1 MLQPRDT
8 TVGVLG
14 AGISGVLMGMQLRRA
29 GIDDFVIYEKQPD
42 VGGTWLRNTY
52 PGLHCD
58 IPSLL
63 YSYSFEHNP
72 SWSMIYAG
80 RREIQAYV
88 RACAE
93 KYDLIERIRFGTEV
107 EAARYDEDTAHWT
120 LELADGS
127 SVRHRMLV
135 SATGGLTDGRLPRI
149 DGIDTFRG
157 PLWHSSGWRDDVD
170 LSGLRVAVVGSAASA
185 VQVVPEVAKVA
196 AGVVVFSRTP
206 NWVMPRNNR
215 AYRDD
220 ELAAMRTPEGL
231 RRARRPLY
239 RDALRWYKAFR
250 KESTGTAELR
260 EICLGNLRR
269 SIADPALIAALTPDY
284 EPGCKRILVSDE
296 YYPALALEHVELVP
310 HGVDALTEDAV
321 VASDASAH
329 PVDVVIFCT
338 GYRLGGRADGRPAL
352 EVHGRGG
359 RRLVDHLA
367 GKPEAYRGMALPGFP
382 NYFTVC
388 GINGTVA
395 YGSVTASAELETEV
409 IAGFAG
415 RLARG
420 EFRSVEVRADVTS
433 SWSES
438 VQQELSQMSWSGD
451 CPNFYRDANGRIVS
465 FFPGTV
471 GRMRREL
478 RALDDAEFILEPA

>member
-1 MLQPRDT
+1 MDRRGDT
-8 TVGVLG
+8 LVGVLG

-29 GIDDFVIYEKQPD
+29 GIEDFVIYEKQPD

-72 SWSMIYAG
+72 SWSMVFAG
-80 RREIQAYV
+80 QREIQAYV
-88 RACAE
+88 RSCAE
-93 KYDLIERIRFGTEV
+93 KYDLVERIRFATEV
-107 EAARYDEDTAHWT
+107 EAARYDEDAAHWT

-127 SVRHRMLV
+127 TVTHRLLV

-149 DGIDTFRG
+149 DGLDRFRG
-157 PLWHSSGWRDDVD
+157 PMWHSSDWRDDIA
-170 LSGLRVAVVGSAASA
+170 LEGLRVAVVGSAASA
-185 VQVVPEVAKVA
+185 VQVVPEVAKRA
-196 AGVVVFSRTP
+196 ARVVVFSRTP

-215 AYRDD
+215 FYRED
-220 ELAAMRTPEGL
+220 ELAEMQTPDGL

-250 KESTGTAELR
+250 REARGTEELR
-260 EICLGNLRR
+260 RICTENMRR
-269 SIADPALIAALTPDY
+269 SISDPAMIAALTPDY
-284 EPGCKRILVSDE
+284 DPGCKRILLSDE
-296 YYPALALEHVELVP
+296 YYPALAADHVELVP
-310 HGVDALTEDAV
+310 HGVDALTEEAV
-321 VASDASAH
+321 VASDGSEY

-338 GYRLGGRADGRPAL
+338 GYRLGGRADGRPAV
-352 EVHGRGG
+352 EIMGRGG
-359 RRLVDHLA
+359 ERMVEHLA
-367 GKPEAYRGMALPGFP
+367 GRPEAYRGMALPGFP
-382 NYFTVC
+382 NYFTIC
-388 GINGTVA
+388 GINGTVG

-409 IAGFAG
+409 IAKFAS
-415 RLARG
+415 RLQHG
-420 EFRSVEVRADVTS
+420 EFRSIEVREDVTRQ
-433 SWSES
+433 WSDA
-438 VQQELSQMSWSGD
+438 VQAELSEMSWSGD

-478 RALDDAEFILEPA
+478 RHLDDADFVIEPA